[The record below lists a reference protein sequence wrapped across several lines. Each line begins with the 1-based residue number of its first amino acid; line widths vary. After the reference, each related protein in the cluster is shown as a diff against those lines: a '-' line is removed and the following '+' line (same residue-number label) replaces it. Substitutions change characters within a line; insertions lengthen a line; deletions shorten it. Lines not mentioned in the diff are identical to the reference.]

1 MKPES
6 ENPEPLGKLMREW
19 RVTEPLPP
27 RFQEGVWQKI
37 QQAESSAS
45 PAATTTLRSAFAAWL
60 SSVLPRPAVAT
71 AYVMAL
77 LFVGA
82 GTGIW
87 QARSQSSRS
96 HDELGTRYV
105 QTVDPYQKPRS

>member
-1 MKPES
+1 M
-6 ENPEPLGKLMREW
+6 
-19 RVTEPLPP
+19 
-27 RFQEGVWQKI
+27 
-37 QQAESSAS
+37 
-45 PAATTTLRSAFAAWL
+45 TTTLWSAFAAWL

-71 AYVMAL
+71 VYVMVL

-96 HDELGTRYV
+96 QDELGTRYV
-105 QTVDPYQKPRS
+105 QTVDPYQKPRL